1 MWATFLMTMAANT
14 GPERVVVV
22 PRNGYVNRLQA
33 LASAAILAHQWGSRL
48 DVLWERQEVAPAGL
62 SDLVDISGLAAWTI
76 DPGQVTEILGA
87 NHDDM
92 PRYLS
97 LDPPRGTAFLAGHD
111 RGEQV
116 FMEAL
121 QEMVSREPSIRTV
134 VIVAGGKFHLPGQID
149 FDARR
154 RDYYRNMPWKPSIT
168 SPVDRFSATVPA
180 YVGLHIRETDRSRD
194 APTARTIERALR
206 QVCEE
211 SELGDVFI
219 AADTS
224 SARDSWVERISTFGL
239 TPHVSEEVILD
250 RTDPRAAQVA
260 ITDWLTLGNAQGLV
274 YSSASSFGQEAAVM
288 CGNPRFTRALRSTWL
303 HRLSRDAI
311 RVSGRGFQRLRAR

>member
-1 MWATFLMTMAANT
+1 MWATFLMIMAAKT

-22 PRNGYVNRLQA
+22 PRNGYVNWLQA

-48 DVLWERQEVAPAGL
+48 DVLWEHQEVAPAGL
-62 SDLVDISGLAAWTI
+62 SDLVETSRLTAGTI

-111 RGEQV
+111 RGEQA
-116 FMEAL
+116 FMEEL
-121 QEMVSREPSIRTV
+121 QQTVSRGPLIRTV

-168 SPVDRFSATVPA
+168 SPVDQLSATVPS

-194 APTARTIERALR
+194 APTPRRVERSLR

-211 SELGDVFI
+211 SGLGDVFI

-224 SARDSWVERISTFGL
+224 SARDSWRQRISTFGL
-239 TPHVSEEVILD
+239 TPHTHADVVLD

-260 ITDWLTLGNAQGLV
+260 ISDWLTLGNAQGLV

-288 CGNPRFTRALRSTWL
+288 CGNPGLTRGLRSTWL
-303 HRLSRDAI
+303 HRLSRDAV
-311 RVSGRGFQRLRAR
+311 RVSEQGLRRLGAK